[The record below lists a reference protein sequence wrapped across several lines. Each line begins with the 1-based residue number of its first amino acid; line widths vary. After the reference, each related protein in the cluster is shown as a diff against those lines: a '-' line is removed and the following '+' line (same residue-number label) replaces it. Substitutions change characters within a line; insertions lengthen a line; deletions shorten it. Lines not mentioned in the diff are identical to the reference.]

1 MIEENQNIILL
12 VLILISVLVAF
23 YALYIGLNNGR
34 KLRKMQQE
42 VINLINN
49 NPPMNMPIPI
59 PNQQPKENDE
69 FPSLDEINNEV
80 VDNDLGNTELNPLD
94 DDIKK
99 KIDELSLQENQ
110 DENNDADSEDNDEEN
125 NIENANNILRDNII
139 PQEVNVESEE
149 LNVESE
155 EVDVENTEDSDEV
168 GEEAEEV
175 EGEVVEVDEGEVVE
189 VDEGGVEEVD
199 EGEVEE
205 VYEGEFNN
213 LENITEEYLNDLNC
227 DQLRKICKREN
238 LRTRG
243 RKNEL
248 IERILKKKTVL
259 E

>member
-189 VDEGGVEEVD
+189 VDEGEVEEVD

-213 LENITEEYLNDLNC
+213 LENITEEYLNDLN
-227 DQLRKICKREN
+227 LS
-238 LRTRG
+238 
-243 RKNEL
+243 L
-248 IERILKKKTVL
+248 IHI
-259 E
+259 